1 MRRTLALH
9 DPIASLA
16 WCLLSRLSKKSNYG
30 GVHTPIAT
38 YKKYEENRWTSCPSN
53 HPWYFMRL
61 LGTSG
66 LFLFFFFNKMAHPI
80 HSNFRL
86 SLKTWMFSSKDF
98 LCGPNSCQVSLS
110 SRDATKRGG
119 KSVVLR
125 DFGISYKVKRSL
137 TTRWIHQFWLLL
149 FFSAGLQTVVW
160 WKTTNLGAGCFLEW
174 NG

>member
-1 MRRTLALH
+1 MEVSIPLLQPTKNMKKTDELH
-9 DPIASLA
+9 
-16 WCLLSRLSKKSNYG
+16 
-30 GVHTPIAT
+30 VHQTTP
-38 YKKYEENRWTSCPSN
+38 
-53 HPWYFMRL
+53 
-61 LGTSG
+61 GTSWD
-66 LFLFFFFNKMAHPI
+66 FLGPQDCFCFFFFNKMAHPI